1 MTAKTARPAA
11 AKKPAKTTPPV
22 APAATAPKRFTP
34 ELIAKAAKLRESGM
48 TWDKIG
54 EQLDVRSTGLL
65 SKRVREA
72 ASQPATPNA
81 KPARKAAAPKATPT
95 PSPRP
100 RKAAKAPSAAP
111 AGEQS

>member
-1 MTAKTARPAA
+1 MTAKKQPAKPEPARP
-11 AKKPAKTTPPV
+11 
-22 APAATAPKRFTP
+22 APKRFTP
-34 ELIAKAAKLRESGM
+34 ELIAEAAKLRESGL

-72 ASQPATPNA
+72 AAPTA
-81 KPARKAAAPKATPT
+81 KPARKAARRSTTPT

-100 RKAAKAPSAAP
+100 RKGAKGASATP
-111 AGEQS
+111 TTTAGEES

>member
-1 MTAKTARPAA
+1 MTAKKQPEPARPAA
-11 AKKPAKTTPPV
+11 
-22 APAATAPKRFTP
+22 KRFTP
-34 ELIAKAAKLRESGM
+34 ELLAEAAKLRESGL

-72 ASQPATPNA
+72 AAPTA
-81 KPARKAAAPKATPT
+81 KPARKPARRSTTST

-100 RKAAKAPSAAP
+100 RKAAKAASAAP
-111 AGEQS
+111 ATTAGEES